1 MCRVLSA
8 KLRTYTALMDDIVSS
23 PPAPNPK
30 KRPSPEDESPGEK
43 PLNLKGTQFMMP
55 TPPDTDNSSNTSPD
69 GSANNDAHN
78 RAASPAPSSSALSST
93 VDIVSEHA
101 LPSSK
106 TTTGPPTAAAASPS
120 GPPPA
125 KRRKLTPSE
134 KLEKQQVKEAAERE
148 RAAAKARKDEEKRLK
163 DEEKRKKDEEKAELK
178 RAQDEEK
185 RRKAEEKDA
194 KKREKEVEEERKTQE
209 KEAKKRE
216 QEAKKRQQEE
226 EKLKKERSQL
236 RLASFF
242 QKPATPAKTASPDN
256 DENQPRAR
264 RRSLSL
270 EQYDVVADRIGSPV
284 KGTPPPVS
292 EKKPSAQKPA
302 VSAYHRAFLPF
313 ELQSH
318 SRMAVTQKEASEAAQ
333 EIFDRELKNPSL
345 QEQYDLGMI
354 STYQGY
360 AELGHYFPGERD
372 LDRGLNFPATR
383 DIVDRIQGTAN
394 QPIDLTKG
402 QSSRPAV
409 EILRDLPTKHL
420 HFAEDVRPPYC
431 GTYNKIRS
439 PGTRRKVRRNPFT
452 RARPDTNYDYDS
464 EAEWEEPEEG
474 DEEVLSDEE
483 DEADSQA
490 DADDIEG
497 FLDDEDDTAKSKRK
511 MITGELVPESTGLC
525 WAKEKGRISVV
536 ESIEVE
542 AQPEELH
549 GMSMGVLLPGLAGKT
564 IDPFS
569 TVYWDP
575 PAASQAPG
583 LFVNDRPAS
592 TMAPPRPPLQPR
604 LNPNGTLD
612 KGHDFIGATQ
622 GVKGPITSVAALQ
635 GAKRGPKPAPKTLS
649 KEDLEEFKEAVVGS
663 PIGKLELQKGL
674 KTR

>member
-1 MCRVLSA
+1 
-8 KLRTYTALMDDIVSS
+8 
-23 PPAPNPK
+23 
-30 KRPSPEDESPGEK
+30 
-43 PLNLKGTQFMMP
+43 MP

-69 GSANNDAHN
+69 GSANNDAHE
-78 RAASPAPSSSALSST
+78 RALSPAPSSSALSST
-93 VDIVSEHA
+93 VETVAEDA
-101 LPSSK
+101 LPSSN
-106 TTTGPPTAAAASPS
+106 TAAVPSTAATSPI

-134 KLEKQQVKEAAERE
+134 KLEKQHAKEVAERE
-148 RAAAKARKDEEKRLK
+148 RTAAKARKEEEKRVK
-163 DEEKRKKDEEKAELK
+163 DEEKRRKDEEKAEAK

-185 RRKAEEKDA
+185 RRKAEEKEA
-194 KKREKEVEEERKTQE
+194 KKREKELDEQRKTQE

-216 QEAKKRQQEE
+216 QEE

-236 RLASFF
+236 RLGSFF
-242 QKPATPAKTASPDN
+242 QRPATPAKAASADN
-256 DENQPRAR
+256 ENQPRAR
-264 RRSLSL
+264 RRSTSR
-270 EQYDVVADRIGSPV
+270 EQYDHVADKIASPIRA
-284 KGTPPPVS
+284 TPPPVS
-292 EKKPSAQKPA
+292 EKKPSVPKPT

-318 SRMAVTQKEASEAAQ
+318 SRMAITHKEASDAAQ
-333 EIFDRELKNPSL
+333 EVFDRELKDPSL

-354 STYQGY
+354 STYHGY
-360 AELGHYFPGERD
+360 AELEHYFRGQRG
-372 LDRGLNFPATR
+372 LDRGMNFPATR

-394 QPIDLTKG
+394 QPIDLTED
-402 QSSRPAV
+402 QAAQPAV
-409 EILRDLPTKHL
+409 EVLRDLPTKHL

-474 DEEVLSDEE
+474 DEEVLSDED

-497 FLDDEDDTAKSKRK
+497 FLDDAEDTVKGKRK
-511 MITGELVPESTGLC
+511 MITGELVPGSTGLC
-525 WAKEKGRISVV
+525 WANDKGRISVV

-542 AQPEELH
+542 TQPVEMR
-549 GMSMGVLLPGLAGKT
+549 GMSMDVLLPGLAGKT

-569 TVYWDP
+569 TAYWDAP
-575 PAASQAPG
+575 TATPAPG
-583 LFVNDRPAS
+583 LSVNDRPTS
-592 TMAPPRPPLQPR
+592 TMAPPRQPLQPR

-612 KGHDFIGATQ
+612 KEHDLVGATQ
-622 GVKGPITSVAALQ
+622 GVKGPITTVAALQ

-649 KEDLEEFKEAVVGS
+649 KEDLEEFKEAVIGS

-674 KTR
+674 KARFPKMTNEVIKETLSSRFAQVGKGKAEKHWVFIGQS